1 MRWKL
6 KKRCDLMKKT
16 LINKNNFEKYIN
28 EGKFLVQDNFIV
40 SPIVF
45 DELDRMNI
53 DIIYEKELNNLE
65 VSLNKVENILRE
77 EYRIVNKSVISNVKA
92 EVINR
97 LK

>member
-1 MRWKL
+1 
-6 KKRCDLMKKT
+6 MKKT